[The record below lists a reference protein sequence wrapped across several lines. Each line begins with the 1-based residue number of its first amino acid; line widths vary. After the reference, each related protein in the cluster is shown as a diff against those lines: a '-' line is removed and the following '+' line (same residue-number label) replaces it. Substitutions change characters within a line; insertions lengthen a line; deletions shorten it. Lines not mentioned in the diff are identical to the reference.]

1 MSIKTIYKRIALVVV
16 ATLGAGVLS
25 VAPASAADA
34 YTSAATTGTHYATV
48 GTPIT
53 TTVTIAGDGGSVLT
67 GGTVTATMTA
77 APTGSTA
84 AASWSSTGI
93 EAPFAAGGNANNSHP
108 VTYAT
113 NVATIAADPDGTGVG
128 HTTAKIMGTL
138 SFTPA
143 VAGTYTITLTLDAA
157 FGAGNEVNGTITVY
171 AAGLAYSLGDGAAVT
186 PATSGNG
193 IAGPANTVTVNATTN
208 ASGTRALVTVSGA
221 GATINSNAGSA
232 VAAGVTSTI
241 VAAGTNAAII
251 INTPQA
257 GTVTVSQFY
266 ESGNGTGIFA
276 ATASK
281 TATITVRAAGI
292 TGLLSTSTVYM
303 NTSTTDPT
311 ASSDATTTTTA
322 PLAASTASNTP
333 MANIKVTQL
342 DGQVPPVAVPNTA
355 TKAVVYEISGAGAL
369 GTANNVRLGSYIA
382 VAAGTA
388 AANIA
393 NDNIVYIY
401 PDGRTGVGT
410 ITVKV
415 NGVLVATKTVKFHGA
430 VASYTLV
437 TKNAV
442 LAVGSTSDT
451 QVLTVQ
457 ALDANGVA
465 IPSHTVYVSSGT
477 TTVATVDAASVTT
490 SSAGVAADIGVN
502 GVAKGSAV
510 ITVGNAAGTAATV
523 SATAT
528 ISVVAACVS
537 SVALSFDKT
546 SYLPGEKATLSITLK
561 NADAALVGDQEYAN
575 LFATGGITASAN
587 LTTVM
592 TAIAA
597 TTVSG
602 VKTFTVYMPLAEG
615 PVSVEGTLG
624 TSVVTALQATK
635 VSASTTV
642 AKPVVPVVVP
652 PVVYD
657 NPTLSFVKSKGR
669 IILSGT
675 AVNGEGDIIIY
686 VKKVGTTAWK
696 ERAKT
701 LEVAAP
707 GDFNGSIKAP
717 KANVLMRVKQ
727 EGTGQFSNQIIVV
740 K

>member
-1 MSIKTIYKRIALVVV
+1 MSIKTTKRLALGVIASLVF
-16 ATLGAGVLS
+16 APFAAI
-25 VAPASAADA
+25 APASAATGDLDGKVICT
-34 YTSAATTGTHYATV
+34 TSTTELNVTTVAASTATTAATPHTFTAVGGSAFECTVTQSTDYEAVEANAFSLADFTTDSTAWTDETVAGAASSTDTTGLGAIYGATAPATA
-48 GTPIT
+48 GTYYLRIQDADGGT
-53 TTVTIAGDGGSVLT
+53 FAYVKLVVVNALAYLGDGLDALAGTATAASFGKTTVT
-67 GGTVTATMTA
+67 
-77 APTGSTA
+77 
-84 AASWSSTGI
+84 
-93 EAPFAAGGNANNSHP
+93 
-108 VTYAT
+108 
-113 NVATIAADPDGTGVG
+113 GV
-128 HTTAKIMGTL
+128 
-138 SFTPA
+138 
-143 VAGTYTITLTLDAA
+143 
-157 FGAGNEVNGTITVY
+157 
-171 AAGLAYSLGDGAAVT
+171 
-186 PATSGNG
+186 
-193 IAGPANTVTVNATTN
+193 AGPANSVTVNVLKN
-208 ASGTRALVTVSGA
+208 ANAGKRGVVTVSGA
-221 GATINSNAGSA
+221 GATISTGGTVAPNFLSTT
-232 VAAGVTSTI
+232 VAADGL
-241 VAAGTNAAII
+241 GTQAVVVK
-251 INTPQA
+251 TPTA
-257 GTVTVSQFY
+257 GTVTVNY
-266 ESGNGTGIFA
+266 YPETTAGGGIFS
-276 ATASK
+276 T
-281 TATITVRAAGI
+281 TATTVTVTVNAAAI
-292 TGLLSTSTVYM
+292 TGVYTSSTAYM

-311 ASSDATTTTTA
+311 ATSDATTTTTA
-322 PLAASTASNTP
+322 PLAASTASDTP

-342 DGQVPPVAVPNTA
+342 DGQATAVAVPTA
-355 TKAVVYEISGAGAL
+355 NTKAVVYEISGAGAL
-369 GTANNVRLGSYIA
+369 GTANNARQGSYIA
-382 VAAGTA
+382 VAAA
-388 AANIA
+388 SAN
-393 NDNIVYIY
+393 NNVVYIY
-401 PDGRTGVGT
+401 PDGRAGVGT

-415 NGVLVATKTVKFHGA
+415 NGVLVSTKTVKFHSA

-442 LAVGSTSDT
+442 LAVGSTADT

-510 ITVGNAAGTAATV
+510 ITVANSASSTATGYV

-528 ISVVAACVS
+528 ISVVAAGVS

-575 LFATGGITASAN
+575 LFATGGITASAS
-587 LTTVM
+587 LTTIM
-592 TAIAA
+592 TAVAA

-602 VKTFTVYMPLAEG
+602 VKTFTVYMPLTEG

-624 TSVVTALQATK
+624 ASVVTALQATK

-657 NPTLSFVKSKGR
+657 NPTLSFVKSNGR

-675 AVNGEGDIIIY
+675 AVDGEGDIIIY